1 MTRKYSY
8 VKSINK
14 FFPNLRSHSH
24 STNHSDFMLF
34 LFWTWR
40 PCYILTKYITVGPRL
55 RLFLGPKKNSLNRK
69 NLNRGLCYVLMGPR
83 KPKNGLIPS
92 ILPYC
97 EVYVMY
103 WWDHKSPCYVV
114 IWLLEGNIF
123 KQTLWLKMEKWN
135 L

>member
-1 MTRKYSY
+1 MNLAEKANVIRSLCLSMFDVVNQFEDKTRKFLKEGYYIVPTTYIY
-8 VKSINK
+8 VLCNVG
-14 FFPNLRSHSH
+14 
-24 STNHSDFMLF
+24 T
-34 LFWTWR
+34 
-40 PCYILTKYITVGPRL
+40 YIYCTVGPRL

-103 WWDHKSPCYVV
+103 
-114 IWLLEGNIF
+114 
-123 KQTLWLKMEKWN
+123 
-135 L
+135 